1 MYEVFT
7 REHVAGLAAYFRARA
22 AKRLGAEAS
31 TRSLR
36 VLELGAGSG
45 VLSRALAAATRAMDA
60 AGRVNGERTAACSVT
75 YHATDDYSFRERT
88 KASREPNDED
98 DDEDDED
105 DDKTVRAA
113 DYRVALRDAAVC
125 DGSPP
130 DVVLICWH
138 PIREDWTRTVRLTP
152 SVFEYVLVGETD
164 FGACGHPAE
173 TWGLSGDALS
183 DELEEDELSDEL
195 ERHEWQPPHEADG
208 FERVDLDALS
218 KHQVCRTDEP
228 WLKARRS
235 GTVSFR
241 RRREASS
248 AYT

>member
-88 KASREPNDED
+88 KASREPNDE
-98 DDEDDED
+98 
-105 DDKTVRAA
+105 TTTT
-113 DYRVALRDAAVC
+113 
-125 DGSPP
+125 
-130 DVVLICWH
+130 
-138 PIREDWTRTVRLTP
+138 TRTTRTTTKP
-152 SVFEYVLVGETD
+152 FAPRITASRSATRRC
-164 FGACGHPAE
+164 A
-173 TWGLSGDALS
+173 TGLL
-183 DELEEDELSDEL
+183 
-195 ERHEWQPPHEADG
+195 RMW
-208 FERVDLDALS
+208 
-218 KHQVCRTDEP
+218 C
-228 WLKARRS
+228 
-235 GTVSFR
+235 
-241 RRREASS
+241 
-248 AYT
+248 